1 MEVRIRDQE
10 GRVLVKKNAIV
21 DQETSAH
28 FNRGNPIPGSQ
39 WTWTVLFPPKAEE
52 GKRVEILLLSD
63 DKLLIS
69 DEGLFYIELN
79 MKKLPLIP

>member
-1 MEVRIRDQE
+1 M
-10 GRVLVKKNAIV
+10 A
-21 DQETSAH
+21 T
-28 FNRGNPIPGSQ
+28 
-39 WTWTVLFPPKAEE
+39 
-52 GKRVEILLLSD
+52 EILLLSD